1 MSLKDESFPSASTEV
16 NISPIHEKKITNQKF

>member
-1 MSLKDESFPSASTEV
+1 MSLKDESFPNASNEA